1 MINKMIRNT
10 ILEIAIVILL
20 VIITMFIWPILNKN
34 MNYSLTNALAHES
47 ELELILNNVD
57 GYDNVIVN
65 NSYRTNK
72 EYAVLLVTEKN
83 CDNEYITIN
92 NQAYQL
98 LDFSKEARKDEYVYV
113 LATDALTSSR
123 KGYKIRLNLTNKKTK
138 YHYELKDLTY
148 F

>member
-47 ELELILNNVD
+47 ELELILNNVG

-72 EYAVLLVTEKN
+72 EYAVLKQISASSKSSQTVRQIAN
-83 CDNEYITIN
+83 C
-92 NQAYQL
+92 NQKWKL
-98 LDFSKEARKDEYVYV
+98 LKLLFKFRISSKY
-113 LATDALTSSR
+113 LAD
-123 KGYKIRLNLTNKKTK
+123 KLNLFFSGSI
-138 YHYELKDLTY
+138 D
-148 F
+148 